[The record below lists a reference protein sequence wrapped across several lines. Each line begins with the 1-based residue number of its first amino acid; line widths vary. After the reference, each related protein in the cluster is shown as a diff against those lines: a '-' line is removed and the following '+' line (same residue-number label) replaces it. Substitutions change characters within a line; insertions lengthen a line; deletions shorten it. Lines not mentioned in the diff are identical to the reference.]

1 MTMLVAGITALA
13 LAAGSVYA
21 LEDSSP
27 LIFYSTS
34 NLEIPTIPSVS
45 SASSIRSSISGLL
58 SQCPTTNYVVI
69 SQSGVSAEDYL
80 CPKNTPF
87 LRDHSTLMIRD
98 VIGDVDATSLTN
110 TLTKSCGKD
119 VKIITTSESLSFP
132 DLNQTQRHNKVF
144 YTALPSLQS
153 GLSKEDRKVVLQ
165 QHDHYLSSLVDNYF
179 GGDDYTLV
187 YITQSL
193 EAARKETEQQEYQAE
208 IPLADV
214 MHSGE
219 LRRSLAARKDKIIAN
234 QTIIDGPLFDKY
246 QFLSPGIFMGLLVGF
261 VLLMILYV
269 GISALSSLQ
278 VTYGAFDKEQGQLAN
293 KKQQ

>member
-1 MTMLVAGITALA
+1 
-13 LAAGSVYA
+13 
-21 LEDSSP
+21 
-27 LIFYSTS
+27 
-34 NLEIPTIPSVS
+34 
-45 SASSIRSSISGLL
+45 
-58 SQCPTTNYVVI
+58 
-69 SQSGVSAEDYL
+69 
-80 CPKNTPF
+80 
-87 LRDHSTLMIRD
+87 MIRD
-98 VIGDVDATSLTN
+98 VIGDVDAMSLTS
-110 TLTKSCGKD
+110 TLTDSCGKD

-187 YITQSL
+187 YITHS
-193 EAARKETEQQEYQAE
+193 AAVATQQQEQQEYEAE

-219 LRRSLAARKDKIIAN
+219 LRRSLVGRKEGQTTN

-246 QFLSPGIFMGLLVGF
+246 QFLSPGKSALHWD
-261 VLLMILYV
+261 
-269 GISALSSLQ
+269 GIS
-278 VTYGAFDKEQGQLAN
+278 DKF
-293 KKQQ
+293 